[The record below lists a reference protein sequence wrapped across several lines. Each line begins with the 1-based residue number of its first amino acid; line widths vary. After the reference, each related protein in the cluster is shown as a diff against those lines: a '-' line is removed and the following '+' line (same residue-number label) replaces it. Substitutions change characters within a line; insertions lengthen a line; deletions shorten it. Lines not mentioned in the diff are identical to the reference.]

1 MAEIGIGC
9 LLHSMLRDHP
19 FGTARQGKTFF
30 LRLPKIQKEKSHIK
44 QTTLYIHT
52 ISRNNMVI
60 EIELWSIYLRIRKYA
75 KVIGFSWSQIRY
87 CCFKSMTNQ
96 YFSVVSLT
104 HVLVRLPD
112 SYLVARERFFV
123 DWRCN
128 ISPCYSNR
136 GGIYSVNL

>member
-1 MAEIGIGC
+1 MAEIGTGC
-9 LLHSMLRDHP
+9 LLNSMLRDHP

-30 LRLPKIQKEKSHIK
+30 PRLPKIEKEN
-44 QTTLYIHT
+44 
-52 ISRNNMVI
+52 ISTFSQYFMYPCFRNNMIV
-60 EIELWSIYLRIRKYA
+60 EAELWLIYLRICKNT

-104 HVLVRLPD
+104 NVLVCLPD
-112 SYLVARERFFV
+112 SYLVSRERLFV
-123 DWRCN
+123 DWRRN
-128 ISPCYSNR
+128 ISPRYSNG

>member
-1 MAEIGIGC
+1 MAEIGTGC
-9 LLHSMLRDHP
+9 LLNSMLRDHP

-30 LRLPKIQKEKSHIK
+30 LRLPKIKKENGHIK
-44 QTTLYIHT
+44 HTTLY
-52 ISRNNMVI
+52 NNMVI

-75 KVIGFSWSQIRY
+75 KIIGFSGSQIRY